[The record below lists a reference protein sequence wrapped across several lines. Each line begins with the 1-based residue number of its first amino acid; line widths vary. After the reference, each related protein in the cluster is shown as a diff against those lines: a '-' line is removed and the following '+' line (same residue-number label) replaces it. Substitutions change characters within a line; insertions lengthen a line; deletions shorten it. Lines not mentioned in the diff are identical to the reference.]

1 MAEIDPNAA
10 AAADAGLFGLVDT
23 QDQARVIVVPVP
35 FDATTS
41 YHKGAA
47 RAPAAVLRASHQI
60 DLYDVDTGRPYR
72 AGIHMLPESPSVR
85 AWNATAHAAAELLES
100 REGEVSE
107 GDATEARDRINE
119 ASRAVEHYLAARV
132 RELLAAGKL
141 VCVLGGDHSVPLG
154 TIKEHVAR
162 YPDLGILHFDA
173 HADLRCAY
181 QGFVQSH
188 ASIMYNVVSELPGLQ
203 RLVQV
208 GVRDLCDEEATRIE
222 DSAGRIVTFF
232 DSDLQAEKQKGVP
245 FAQLCERIVASLPRD
260 VYVSFDIDG
269 LDPALCPHT
278 GTPVPGGLSF
288 AEAVGV
294 LRAVVAS
301 GRRIVGCDLTEV
313 CPPLPRGEIASAT
326 DDWDANVGARLLYKM
341 IGFMLKSQPA

>member
-1 MAEIDPNAA
+1 MAIDPNAA
-10 AAADAGLFGLVDT
+10 SAPDAGLFGLDDT
-23 QDQARVIVVPVP
+23 LEQARVVVMPVP

-72 AGIHMLPESPSVR
+72 AGIHMLPEPPSVR
-85 AWNATAHAAAELLES
+85 AWNATAHVAAAVLEA
-100 REGEVSE
+100 REGSDVSE
-107 GDATEARDRINE
+107 GDAAEAQERINE
-119 ASRAVEHYLAARV
+119 ASRAVEHYVAART
-132 RELLAAGKL
+132 REMIAAGKL

-162 YPDLGILHFDA
+162 YPELGILHFDA
-173 HADLRCAY
+173 HADLRQAF
-181 QGFVQSH
+181 QGFTQSH
-188 ASIMYNVVSELPGLQ
+188 ASIMYNVVSELPSLA

-208 GVRDLCDEEATRIE
+208 GVRDLCDEEASRIE
-222 DSAGRIVTFF
+222 ESGGRIVTFF
-232 DSDLQAEKQKGVP
+232 DSELQTEKQSGVP
-245 FAQLCERIVASLPRD
+245 FSKLCERIIAPLPHD

-269 LDPALCPHT
+269 LDPALCPNT

-288 AEAVGV
+288 AEAIGI
-294 LRAVVAS
+294 LRAVVSS

-313 CPPLPRGEIASAT
+313 CPPRPVPGVDLSG
-326 DDWDANVGARLLYKM
+326 DDWDANVGARVLYKM